1 MNFITF
7 FKKENLYFLGFIFV
21 LLSCHPLEK
30 TRIIEDWRFG
40 WEMRWLEMEEI
51 DRFSV
56 SEENQSKSYLPYRI
70 PYISITQPH
79 NKILVAR
86 RKWEKLQGIESPSL
100 FLRGG
105 VRLLGIFS
113 GNQLVARQFY
123 FSSEGTETE
132 GKKKLEFDPNF
143 FPIVHLPKENAGEYI
158 YVLFLS
164 ERNFPIGFNET
175 PVYSDLISNHKMMT
189 NRNQSFAGL
198 GFFFISLGVFSSY
211 LYWRRKKRAIVG
223 FTIFSVLSGLHFMS
237 QIGFW
242 GFFWYDSFAVD
253 FYIFIITLFSIPISG
268 LYFFDKLFGIGRWNI
283 IRMMWQF
290 HLLFSIVILTLAFFD
305 VIPFALALITFAW
318 VTLPSLVLQV
328 LISWGEIAAGKPK
341 AWILALG
348 SVFLLIFNGHDI
360 LVAMN
365 VLQSIT
371 KLAPWGFFLF
381 VVLLSLYG
389 ENLFRD
395 SEVKFVSLQKEIVTA
410 ARIQNA
416 ILPPS
421 PPKWENINI
430 SVYYQPSQEVG
441 GDFYDF
447 QALGNK
453 KYGLLI
459 ADVVGHG
466 LGASIVAS
474 LSKFSFFQNH
484 NYWENPSF
492 LLSSMNDDLVKRS
505 QGRFTTASYFYLDRE
520 RKRFIVASAGHP
532 SFFHLA
538 KKDGSINEIKP
549 KGKPL
554 GILENLTF
562 VEEEYNF
569 EPGDRFLFY
578 TDGLTEETG
587 KGEEEFGIQNLKIL
601 FNQFSNLLPDL
612 AVAKMVAEFK
622 STMKLQGLPHDDI
635 TLIVLEVC

>member
-1 MNFITF
+1 MGFITLF
-7 FKKENLYFLGFIFV
+7 RKIRFIYFGFILV
-21 LLSCHPLEK
+21 LLSCNPVSK
-30 TRIIEDWRFG
+30 TKAIEDWRSD
-40 WEMRWLEMEEI
+40 WEMRWLELEEA

-56 SEENQSKSYLPYRI
+56 QSENESKSYKTYRI
-70 PYISITQPH
+70 PYLSLAQPY
-79 NKILVAR
+79 NKVMVAR
-86 RKWEKLQGIESPSL
+86 RKWVGLHGVESPSL

-105 VRLLGIFS
+105 IRLLSVHS
-113 GNQLVARQFY
+113 GDKLLTRQFY
-123 FSSEGTETE
+123 FSSEGADPT
-132 GKKKLEFDPNF
+132 GKRKLEFDPGYL
-143 FPIVHLPKENAGEYI
+143 PIVRLPKENVGEYVYI
-158 YVLFLS
+158 LFLS
-164 ERNFPIGFNET
+164 ERNFPVGFTET
-175 PVYSDLISNHKMMT
+175 PVYSDLISNYKMMA

-198 GFFFISLGVFSSY
+198 GFFFIVLGVFSSY
-211 LYWRRKKRAIVG
+211 LYWRRKKRPIIA
-223 FTIFSVLSGLHFMS
+223 FTIFSVLSGLHFMA
-237 QIGFW
+237 QVGFW
-242 GFFWYDSFAVD
+242 GMFWYDSFVIN
-253 FYIFIITLFSIPISG
+253 FYIFIITLFSIPIAG

-290 HLLFSIVILTLAFFD
+290 HILFSIVILTLAFLE
-305 VIPFALALITFAW
+305 VIPFSVALITFAW
-318 VTLPSLVLQV
+318 VTLPSLILQV

-365 VLQSIT
+365 ILQSIT

-381 VVLLSLYG
+381 VLFLSLYG
-389 ENLFRD
+389 ENIFRD
-395 SEVKFVSLQKEIVTA
+395 SEVKFISLQKEIVTA

-416 ILPPS
+416 ILPPN

-430 SVYYQPSQEVG
+430 SVYYQPSHEVG

-466 LGASIVAS
+466 LGASIIAS
-474 LSKFSFFQNH
+474 LSKFAFFQNH
-484 NYWENPSF
+484 NYWQNPSF

-520 RKRFIVASAGHP
+520 KMRFVIASAGHP
-532 SFFHLA
+532 SFFHLV
-538 KKDGSINEIKP
+538 KKDGSIHEIKP

-554 GILENLTF
+554 GLIENLVF
-562 VEEEYNF
+562 AEEEYSF
-569 EPGDRFLFY
+569 ETGDRFLFY

-587 KGEEEFGIQNLKIL
+587 KGMEEFGIQNLKTL
-601 FNQFSNLLPDL
+601 FSQFSDLLPDL
-612 AVAKMVAEFK
+612 AIAKIISEFQA
-622 STMKLQGLPHDDI
+622 MMNLQGLPHDDI
-635 TLIVLEVC
+635 TLIILEVC